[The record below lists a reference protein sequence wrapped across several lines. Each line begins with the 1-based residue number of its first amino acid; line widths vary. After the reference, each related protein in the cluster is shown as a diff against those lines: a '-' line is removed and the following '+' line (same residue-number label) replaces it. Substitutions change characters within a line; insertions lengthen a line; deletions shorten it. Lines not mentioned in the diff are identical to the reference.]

1 MYTFH
6 GTTMIYELKGKKFI
20 TKMIQSTMFAV
31 SRVYGNIEY
40 RTKIWV
46 ARWWRSARG
55 NGGKVS
61 RKEE

>member
-1 MYTFH
+1 
-6 GTTMIYELKGKKFI
+6 MIYELKGKKFI